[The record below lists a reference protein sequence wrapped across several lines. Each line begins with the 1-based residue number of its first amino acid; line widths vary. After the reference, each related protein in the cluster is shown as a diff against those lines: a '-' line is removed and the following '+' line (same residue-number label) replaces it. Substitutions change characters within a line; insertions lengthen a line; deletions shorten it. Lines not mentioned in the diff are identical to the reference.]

1 MDEVVNE
8 ARLEPLPVQSEDGRQ
23 YFVYVEEGQAIPP
36 RQGDVGPAGD
46 RIDVSSREGR
56 MPRLWPISVRFS
68 GIEAETFDQVVGE
81 FEPLDLDEVTPE
93 QRHRRRSDIRKFL
106 SDQDLPIFHAVIP
119 ADADLCLPLRHLRKE
134 GHLIPPH

>member
-23 YFVYVEEGQAIPP
+23 YFVYVEEVQAIPP
-36 RQGDVGPAGD
+36 RQVYVGPAGD

-68 GIEAETFDQVVGE
+68 GIEAETFEQVVGE

-93 QRHRRRSDIRKFL
+93 QRHRSRSELRKFL
-106 SDQDLPIFHAVIP
+106 SHKDLPIFPAVSQSEKRR
-119 ADADLCLPLRHLRKE
+119 CGKKYC
-134 GHLIPPH
+134 